1 MTFQEFF
8 EANRILFY
16 SLYGQVFFVL
26 GLAIALS
33 ARHDTKVPL
42 ARPLWLLSAFGFLH
56 AFYEWSY
63 VILPVEKGYLQPQT
77 YRLLEILQRLL
88 EALSF
93 GLLFQFG
100 TAVVRLCRPNY
111 WLQYVPVA
119 AFLTWFLG
127 YIYFIPSF
135 DKEFKSTSDLADLW
149 ARYLLCFPGAC
160 LSAYGL
166 LLQTREAKGMGVQQ
180 IEGHLRLAAFSFLL
194 YAVIAGIL
202 VPPASFFPASWLNRR
217 LLSSYIGI
225 PPPVARAATGMLIAY
240 FMIRSLEVFRIEMRR
255 RLEDV
260 NRSRALAQE
269 RERISRDLHDGI
281 LQNLYGAG
289 LNLENAL
296 AGLRDEVSS
305 TALIK
310 KTVHS
315 LNVAMQEIRNYIF
328 ALNWDED
335 TDLETKL
342 KDLLAGKTEG
352 DKLGVRLEIVGSI
365 NQKLPPGTG
374 LHLYHFVQ
382 EAVSNARKHSH
393 GTDLLVALVY
403 RDDFL
408 NLTIKDDG
416 VGFVSDQL
424 WQNSSAWNQGLK
436 NMKRRAE
443 MLGGKFAIKTGV
455 GKGTEVSLVLP
466 LRAAA

>member
-1 MTFQEFF
+1 
-8 EANRILFY
+8 
-16 SLYGQVFFVL
+16 
-26 GLAIALS
+26 
-33 ARHDTKVPL
+33 
-42 ARPLWLLSAFGFLH
+42 
-56 AFYEWSY
+56 
-63 VILPVEKGYLQPQT
+63 
-77 YRLLEILQRLL
+77 
-88 EALSF
+88 
-93 GLLFQFG
+93 
-100 TAVVRLCRPNY
+100 
-111 WLQYVPVA
+111 
-119 AFLTWFLG
+119 
-127 YIYFIPSF
+127 
-135 DKEFKSTSDLADLW
+135 
-149 ARYLLCFPGAC
+149 
-160 LSAYGL
+160 
-166 LLQTREAKGMGVQQ
+166 
-180 IEGHLRLAAFSFLL
+180 
-194 YAVIAGIL
+194 
-202 VPPASFFPASWLNRR
+202 
-217 LLSSYIGI
+217 
-225 PPPVARAATGMLIAY
+225 MLIAY

-255 RLEDV
+255 RLEDA